1 MLGKLAEE
9 KEKEA
14 ANVDRIRM
22 LSNSPSFRR
31 RCSLKPLRP
40 TRMQGSYWLNWFQ
53 AGSGILQ
60 RNRCCHPSGVA
71 WFHLMFFFDFVRLSN
86 RINELLS

>member
-31 RCSLKPLRP
+31 P
-40 TRMQGSYWLNWFQ
+40 
-53 AGSGILQ
+53 A
-60 RNRCCHPSGVA
+60 
-71 WFHLMFFFDFVRLSN
+71 RLSPCG
-86 RINELLS
+86 RLGCRAVIGLIGFKPVPASCSGTDVATRRVLHGSM